1 MLIFILILQLFFLK
15 LIKQFNMELKQL
27 VKQFIHQALVMEF
40 MELEVIIINFMVMM
54 VFNELEFIKAY

>member
-1 MLIFILILQLFFLK
+1 
-15 LIKQFNMELKQL
+15 MELKQL

-54 VFNELEFIKAY
+54 VFNELEFIKVY

>member
-1 MLIFILILQLFFLK
+1 
-15 LIKQFNMELKQL
+15 MELKQL